1 MLSRTLR
8 ILVSHP
14 NRVVRSSTTSRHLG
28 QTIEME
34 TVDTTERLRQLRGL
48 MKQQKVDIY
57 SMLRSDIVNWR
68 AD

>member
-1 MLSRTLR
+1 MLSRALR

-14 NRVVRSSTTSRHLG
+14 SRVVRNFTTSRPLG

-57 SMLRSDIVNWR
+57 SMLRSDIVNLR